1 MFSAFALALCAL
13 YVRLSLTDTD
23 IELAPPLPL
32 PNPCYVYA
40 SPNGMFVNI
49 LVLVCIRKLLL
60 SPHLVFKIISNTL
73 YLVLFIVTIGID
85 TGNAI
90 YGHVYHTKTGHDDA
104 RDASIPTETL
114 SDEDTVTVSTHYPE
128 ADDEAEPGLNSVD
141 AASVYRF
148 HAETELLLSQIIA
161 DSVEAPLTTP
171 TVDANSDVSL
181 PHTVNEAAASEDH
194 ILSEPIVQVL
204 LTDSDD
210 NASIASA
217 VPEEDA
223 TPAPV
228 ITEAFFALT
237 VDADGN
243 CLLQGLPQNYAASSS
258 GSAAAP
264 GVRSPPYPI
273 VWPEEED
280 EFKPWW
286 VSRRSLFRSWDDE
299 VIVSWLNEVARE
311 LNHRRHQRNLQF
323 SPITVAQRKWVLEVL
338 MTAYEDS
345 KKYALD
351 HINMATESTDQDKED
366 RLIAQH
372 MKSYPVDA
380 STYAEDF

>member
-1 MFSAFALALCAL
+1 
-13 YVRLSLTDTD
+13 
-23 IELAPPLPL
+23 
-32 PNPCYVYA
+32 
-40 SPNGMFVNI
+40 
-49 LVLVCIRKLLL
+49 
-60 SPHLVFKIISNTL
+60 NT
-73 YLVLFIVTIGID
+73 
-85 TGNAI
+85 I
-90 YGHVYHTKTGHDDA
+90 YGRAYHTKTGHDDA
-104 RDASIPTETL
+104 RDASIPTESP
-114 SDEDTVTVSTHYPE
+114 SDEDTVTVSTHYPD
-128 ADDEAEPGLNSVD
+128 ADNEAEPEYETYD
-141 AASVYRF
+141 PAPFYRIAAE
-148 HAETELLLSQIIA
+148 AELLLSQIMS

-171 TVDANSDVSL
+171 TADANSDVSL
-181 PHTVNEAAASEDH
+181 PHTVNEAAVPEDR

-204 LTDSDD
+204 LTDSGDD
-210 NASIASA
+210 ASIASA

-286 VSRRSLFRSWDDE
+286 VSRHSLFRSWDDE

-323 SPITVAQRKWVLEVL
+323 SPITVAQRKW
-338 MTAYEDS
+338 
-345 KKYALD
+345 
-351 HINMATESTDQDKED
+351 
-366 RLIAQH
+366 
-372 MKSYPVDA
+372 
-380 STYAEDF
+380 